1 MTKNKNNDNNLSKG
15 HGRLGEVMQKVCSKC
30 KMNIQDVLDSG
41 IVGCKE
47 CYVEF
52 REELLPI
59 IKDIQKSTQNLG
71 KKAQK
76 DHFDE
81 EIEQEIQDIL
91 RGDNG

>member
-1 MTKNKNNDNNLSKG
+1 
-15 HGRLGEVMQKVCSKC
+15 MQKVCSKC

-41 IVGCKE
+41 VVGCKE

-71 KKAQK
+71 KKAQA
-76 DHFDE
+76 DYFDK
-81 EIEQEIQDIL
+81 EIEQEIQELL

>member
-1 MTKNKNNDNNLSKG
+1 MTKNKNNVNNLSKG
-15 HGRLGEVMQKVCSKC
+15 HECCGEVMQKICSKC

-52 REELLPI
+52 REELFPI
-59 IKDIQKSTQNLG
+59 IKDIQKNTQNLG
-71 KKAQK
+71 KKPQK
-76 DHFDE
+76 DNFDKK
-81 EIEQEIQDIL
+81 IEQEIQDIL